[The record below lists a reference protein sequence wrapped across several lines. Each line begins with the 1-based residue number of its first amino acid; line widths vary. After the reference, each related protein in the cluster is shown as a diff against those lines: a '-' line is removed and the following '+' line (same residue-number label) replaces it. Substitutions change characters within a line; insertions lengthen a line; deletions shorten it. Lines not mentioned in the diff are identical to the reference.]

1 MSNDTRQCSNMLCE
15 TYGGQKNIIM
25 MSECMSGS
33 ISMSGLNTFWQ
44 YMSECIAQNICQAY
58 RVVYQACRAYSAVY
72 SSNHNVRMYVSQ
84 TNIWLFVR
92 HTEQSYLFY
101 LMSPNSEYMSNMH
114 SYVCFSVM
122 YCVSSSEYMSSLHW
136 INDSIIMPECMWGSE
151 CQLETIYILS

>member
-58 RVVYQACRAYSAVY
+58 RVVYQAC
-72 SSNHNVRMYVSQ
+72 SQ